1 MKRSEIISQFL
12 NMLRAAKTEH
22 TGSQDRLKEYNNAT
36 QDILHDLELNEHT
49 AEELAELTDRIIAVR
64 RDRRIDKD
72 TFEITEKIVEVLSK
86 ADIQNTIGVFDR
98 LLGQVRKVENYH
110 ENRSYHT
117 KITL

>member
-1 MKRSEIISQFL
+1 MKRSEVISQFL

-22 TGSQDRLKEYNNAT
+22 TGSQDRLKGYNNAT

-49 AEELAELTDRIIAVR
+49 VEEKTELTDKIIAVR
-64 RDRRIDKD
+64 RERRIDKD
-72 TFEITEKIVEVLSK
+72 TFEITEKIVEALVRS
-86 ADIQNTIGVFDR
+86 DIQNAIGVFDR

-110 ENRSYHT
+110 ENRSYHP